1 VSDNDRDGPG
11 SDDAVHR
18 PLLYFF
24 FLLLCL
30 GGIRWKALAAV
41 IGRVS
46 IPFYLYPAQ
55 SRMTMRP
62 LLSWTQPMDASA
74 LLVARSWKTAAP

>member
-1 VSDNDRDGPG
+1 MIGMDPDQAMPCID
-11 SDDAVHR
+11 HCCI
-18 PLLYFF
+18 F

-30 GGIRWKALAAV
+30 GGIRWKALAVV

-55 SRMTMRP
+55 SRMSMRP
-62 LLSWTQPMDASA
+62 LLSWTQPVDASA
-74 LLVARSWKTAAP
+74 LLVARS